1 MEDLKRVTGV
11 WSTEIGGMVSVE
23 VVCVGKMTRGG
34 RGLTTGRR
42 CGRGGWFLR
51 GG

>member
-1 MEDLKRVTGV
+1 V

-34 RGLTTGRR
+34 LGQSTIND
-42 CGRGGWFLR
+42 
-51 GG
+51 